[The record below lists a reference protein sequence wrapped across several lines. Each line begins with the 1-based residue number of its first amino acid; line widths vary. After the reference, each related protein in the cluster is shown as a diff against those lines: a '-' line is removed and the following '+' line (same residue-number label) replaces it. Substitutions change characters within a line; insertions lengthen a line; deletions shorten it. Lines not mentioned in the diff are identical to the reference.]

1 MKTILLLVACCLVA
15 INAAAVDDTGCY
27 YVFVSES
34 VMQPY
39 ASFVANADEKCSAQG
54 ELLGSRT
61 PFKVGENY
69 NPVDNVW
76 IIYQKM

>member
-15 INAAAVDDTGCY
+15 INAAAIDEGGCY

-34 VMQPY
+34 AVEPD
-39 ASFVANADEKCSAQG
+39 ASFVASVDAKCSAEG

-61 PFKVGENY
+61 PFKVRRKL
-69 NPVDNVW
+69 
-76 IIYQKM
+76 QSC